1 MFFREAEIAELRE
14 RLNREKNELAQ
25 KLENEKE
32 EMRERMEKENQ
43 VIYEVQQC
51 KVFLVSLEELEV
63 SLKL

>member
-25 KLENEKE
+25 KLEKEKE

-43 VIYEVQQC
+43 VIFAIQQ
-51 KVFLVSLEELEV
+51 KKGFLSIF
-63 SLKL
+63 